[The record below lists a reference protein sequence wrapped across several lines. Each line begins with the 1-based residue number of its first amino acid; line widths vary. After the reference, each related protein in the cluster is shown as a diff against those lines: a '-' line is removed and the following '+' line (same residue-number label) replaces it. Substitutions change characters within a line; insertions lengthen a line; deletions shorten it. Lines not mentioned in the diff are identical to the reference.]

1 MFFCATKM
9 FPLLT
14 IMTKNEWKKK
24 WRKAMQL
31 NFPLLWLNTMTLVY
45 FLKFFIHKLDASLQ
59 IVLYMVKITLTMR
72 KKCNKTE
79 ACWQRVTHWS
89 LPPSPS
95 NTPPSERMNEWTN
108 ERTNEEKRHRS
119 GISHHSLLIP
129 HTQSRKNYSLMSE
142 WCHLFL

>member
-1 MFFCATKM
+1 MKESNAVEFSIVVIKH
-9 FPLLT
+9 L
-14 IMTKNEWKKK
+14 
-24 WRKAMQL
+24 
-31 NFPLLWLNTMTLVY
+31 MTLVY

-95 NTPPSERMNEWTN
+95 NTPPSERMNERTN
-108 ERTNEEKRHRS
+108 ERMNERREETQLS
-119 GISHHSLLIP
+119 NQSPFTSHSTHSEPEEL
-129 HTQSRKNYSLMSE
+129 
-142 WCHLFL
+142 